1 MYSIAIVDDCAEDA
15 AALARMVRACGEAL
29 GEADATAWEIAVFTT
44 VDTLSAEIILQNYLD
59 KKRNGK

>member
-29 GEADATAWEIAVFTT
+29 GEADATA
-44 VDTLSAEIILQNYLD
+44 
-59 KKRNGK
+59 